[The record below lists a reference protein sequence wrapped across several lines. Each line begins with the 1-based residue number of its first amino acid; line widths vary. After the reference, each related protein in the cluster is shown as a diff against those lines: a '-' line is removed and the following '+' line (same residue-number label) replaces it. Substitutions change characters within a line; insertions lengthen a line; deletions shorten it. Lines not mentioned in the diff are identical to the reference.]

1 MDLIVDLYSLLI
13 SKYMFMAA
21 GITQLLFLLQNIRI
35 SFFMKLKI
43 LYF

>member
-21 GITQLLFLLQNIRI
+21 GITVSVSLPKHQNKLL
-35 SFFMKLKI
+35 
-43 LYF
+43 YET